1 MGLIPFLSP
10 IRLSNRMDVC
20 VASIIQNLDPPA
32 ELTNDLL
39 TVAEPK
45 SGKTLIEIAVI
56 LGNVK
61 YIEKLLKM
69 KPDLLNYSGHSGHS
83 ISELS
88 VLWNRSESVEA
99 LFKAGANFT
108 VPNDDGKCPQVLANE
123 IGYTELA
130 NYIDKL
136 AKQAA
141 ENKAKGKKG
150 KKIVRLAMEAAAQKK
165 AKRGAKGKR
174 RYPTPSLSTNL

>member
-1 MGLIPFLSP
+1 MEQHRNDDHQEDAPHF
-10 IRLSNRMDVC
+10 
-20 VASIIQNLDPPA
+20 
-32 ELTNDLL
+32 TN
-39 TVAEPK
+39 VQFVFA
-45 SGKTLIEIAVI
+45 
-56 LGNVK
+56 GNVK

-108 VPNDDGKCPQVLANE
+108 VPDDDGKCPQVLANE

-130 NYIDKL
+130 NYIDEL
-136 AKQAA
+136 
-141 ENKAKGKKG
+141 G
-150 KKIVRLAMEAAAQKK
+150 
-165 AKRGAKGKR
+165 
-174 RYPTPSLSTNL
+174 